1 MGSYVVQNGELFHYG
16 VKGMKWGV
24 RRYQNADG
32 SLTPTGKKR
41 YTDKEI
47 SEYRKRKI
55 SEAPTKEE
63 SPRGANK
70 GWYKNAPKATLIRE
84 MRREE
89 AEALKAEK
97 KINTRKDSFVL
108 KKGTT
113 LHRSTYNPD
122 ERDREGHA
130 FATFKGK
137 DAKGYASRNKLFSGG
152 KKTFD
157 MEMMATE
164 DLISPSKKER
174 IDTFVKLM
182 MDDPKFGEAYQAQKQ
197 TYQLL
202 KDPNK
207 AKKVERTVKGLE
219 KEYDM
224 FAVSLGGSAEL
235 RERYFSEL
243 SKKGYNMIIDDAD
256 AGIISNSP
264 VIVFDRQKSLEVASV
279 NEVNRE
285 YLRRL
290 GKQ

>member
-1 MGSYVVQNGELFHYG
+1 MGNYNNSDELYHYG
-16 VKGMKWGV
+16 IKGMKWGV
-24 RRYQNADG
+24 RRYQRTDG
-32 SLTPTGKKR
+32 SLTAAGKRR
-41 YTDKEI
+41 YSDKEI
-47 SEYRKRKI
+47 SDYRKRKI
-55 SEAPTKEE
+55 SEAPTKDE

-70 GWYKNAPKATLIRE
+70 GWYRNAPKSTLIRE

-97 KINTRKDSFVL
+97 KVNTKKDSFVL

-113 LHRSTYNPD
+113 LHRSTYNAD
-122 ERDREGHA
+122 ESDREGHV

-137 DAKGYASRNKLFSGG
+137 DAKGYASRNRFFSGG

-157 MEMMATE
+157 MTMTAME

-174 IDTFVKLM
+174 VDTFIKLM
-182 MDDPKFGEAYQAQKQ
+182 MSDPKFNEAYRAQKQ

-202 KDPNK
+202 KNPSK
-207 AKKVERTVKGLE
+207 AKKIEQTVDGLK

-224 FAVSLGGSAEL
+224 FAVSLGGSAAL
-235 RERYFSEL
+235 RDRYFAEL
-243 SKKGYNMIIDDAD
+243 NKKGYNMIIDDAD

-264 VIVFDRQKSLEVASV
+264 VIIFDRQKSLKVVSI